1 MAKGEPFTRD
11 EHQTTQLVEN
21 AAGKSSRVSKPLE
34 DDKERPLDQ
43 KAATYRIGQDLIERI
58 NEASERLGVEKTSF
72 IKALLTHALDELDA
86 ENWELPP
93 AGKRKLKI

>member
-1 MAKGEPFTRD
+1 MGSGKPYQRSEESAEALARLATGETSLRAALPKDPPRRPD
-11 EHQTTQLVEN
+11 E
-21 AAGKSSRVSKPLE
+21 
-34 DDKERPLDQ
+34 Q
-43 KAATYRIGQDLIERI
+43 KAATYRIGHDLIERI
-58 NEASERLGVEKTSF
+58 NEASETLGVEKTSF